1 MIRKLTCGALAA
13 SMAVNLH
20 AEEAAPAPAPAPM
33 EPAAVRENASYALGY
48 RAGAEFSQQFARF
61 GLTEADLDQETFIKA
76 FFKAMGGDEPAADQA
91 QMQAAMQA
99 LGAQLQERETKVG
112 EANLAAGKT
121 FLEENGKR
129 EGVKTTAS
137 GLQYEILAA
146 GGEEV
151 YKAPAGENAP
161 QKQFVVHYKGST
173 IDGQE
178 FDASKEGS
186 PATMTLQVIEGFR
199 EALTTMPVGAKW
211 KLFIPSNLAYGES
224 RQNAKIGPNSVLVFE
239 LELVKIEDAPAAP
252 HGLPFQI
259 PGN

>member
-1 MIRKLTCGALAA
+1 MIRKLTCGALAV
-13 SMAVNLH
+13 SLAVNLH
-20 AEEAAPAPAPAPM
+20 AEESAPM

-76 FFKAMGGDEPAADQA
+76 FFKAMSGDEPAADQA

-99 LGAQLQERETKVG
+99 LGAQLQERETKMG
-112 EANLAAGKT
+112 EANLAAGKA
-121 FLEENGKR
+121 FLVENAKR

-151 YKAPAGENAP
+151 YKAPQGEGAP
-161 QKQFVVHYKGST
+161 QKQFIVNYKGST
-173 IDGQE
+173 IEGE
-178 FDASKEGS
+178 VFDASKEGS
-186 PATMTLQVIEGFR
+186 PATMTLGVIEGFR

-211 KLFIPSNLAYGES
+211 KLFIPSELAYGET
-224 RQNAKIGPNSVLVFE
+224 RQSAKIGPNSVLVFE
-239 LELVKIEDAPAAP
+239 LELVSLQDAPAAP
-252 HGLPFQI
+252 QGMPFQI